1 MSKSFD
7 RNIERLKAN
16 QRSRS
21 AQEQGITTAAAQ
33 QRGQYLIDHARDIS
47 SKLTPFST
55 ALQKWKDEDIEKKIE
70 EGKREREKA
79 RLENAKWLL
88 EHGTEHQKQIA
99 EIERAK
105 KAGELAYEL
114 TDAEAQDFELQRL
127 KGELLKRQGTS
138 AYPDADRL
146 SQLSPWQ
153 QVGYVEEGIRFKM
166 LGFEDQLAHAL
177 QNSEEMITLG
187 GIKFTPKEIASNN
200 LAFPMK
206 KHAVEILGDKIYR
219 NLGLD
224 RYSDEMLDRMKV
236 RETITKAKDSQIAKY
251 RERYNI
257 ESSMNTRAKAKL
269 EWQRSEKDGRALQK
283 LVLVNSNTV
292 NTKGVL
298 LGNTGGWLEAEK
310 IITQEAISK
319 GGTAYIDKIFSQPM
333 PDSLARQVGAK
344 PGTTYAQHWPG
355 KVTKLKLAAQS
366 GFVEKV
372 NAEKDFLNSAATE
385 LTNTWK
391 KEVIQNGPLS
401 TARVN
406 ELKRQ
411 YAQLGQP
418 VPSDLTKYETVS
430 MQDQREDKNKL
441 EALMASQNGRVTRE
455 QAESYNPAAVQELG
469 LWEKI
474 EKWEAADLKKFDT
487 EKLIKASLDTTFTGM
502 GVKNKEKSFA
512 YVEAMK
518 NAKADYLRK
527 YNQYISYG
535 HSAELANYWALH
547 GKNGEALDA
556 NNQPIPNAEGVITE
570 IKQNAENSKYVV
582 TGQSIEKEYKP
593 GNIRT
598 YAINQAKKEI
608 QETDGA
614 ILYNDTIGGE
624 YGQRQLNS
632 VMKNIE
638 KYGQKGI
645 WMDKGAIQYY
655 RGIASGL
662 DVSKTGGWW
671 GVLDAQLKANGH
683 PGLSSAGKRPEAVN
697 LITGMDDNNEPVP
710 DPRGEHQVNK
720 RVGAALLFPSFFTNS
735 YIMNTLKDNN
745 NIGGVSSYD
754 KPENQDPYLRE
765 GA

>member
-1 MSKSFD
+1 MSKSYD

-16 QRSRS
+16 QRQIST
-21 AQEQGITTAAAQ
+21 QEQNITTQAAKERGEAGIRAAAQ
-33 QRGQYLIDHARDIS
+33 LD
-47 SKLTPFST
+47 KLTPFST
-55 ALQKWKDEDIEKKIE
+55 ALQEWKDKDIKEKIE
-70 EGKREREKA
+70 EGKREKEKA
-79 RLENAKWLL
+79 RLDNAKWLL

-99 EIERAK
+99 AIEKAK
-105 KAGELAYEL
+105 SQGELAYEL
-114 TDAEAQDFELQRL
+114 ADAEAQDFELQRL
-127 KGELLKRQGTS
+127 KGELLKRSGTS

-146 SQLSPWQ
+146 AQLSPWQ
-153 QVGYVEEGIRFKM
+153 QVGFVEEDIRNKM
-166 LGFEDQLAHAL
+166 LGFEDQLAHSL
-177 QNSEEMITLG
+177 QNGEEMIELG
-187 GIKFTPKEIASNN
+187 GIKYTAKEIADKN

-206 KHAVEILGDKIYR
+206 KHAIEIYGDKIYR

-224 RYSDEMLDRMKV
+224 RYSQDMRDRMKV
-236 RETITKAKDSQIAKY
+236 EETIGKAKDSQLSKY

-257 ESSMNTRAKAKL
+257 ESSMNTRAKAKI
-269 EWQRSEKDGRALQK
+269 EWQRSEKDGKALQK
-283 LVLVNSNTV
+283 LILVNSNTV

-298 LGNTGGWLEAEK
+298 LGNTGGWKEAES

-319 GGTAYIDKIFSQPM
+319 GGTAYIDKIFSQQM
-333 PDSLARQVGAK
+333 PDSLARELGAK
-344 PGTTYAQHWPG
+344 PGTTYAKQWPG
-355 KVTKLKLAAQS
+355 KVTKLKLAAQK
-366 GFVEKV
+366 GFVDKV

-391 KEVIQNGPLS
+391 KEVIEKGPLS
-401 TARVN
+401 QKRIN

-411 YAQLGQP
+411 YADLGQT
-418 VPSDLTKYETVS
+418 VPADLTKYETVS
-430 MQDQREDKNKL
+430 MQDQREDKGKL

-469 LWEKI
+469 LWEKL

-487 EKLIKASLDTTFTGM
+487 EKLIKSSLDTTFTGM

-527 YNQYISYG
+527 YNEYIAYG

-547 GKNGEALDA
+547 GKNGEALDS
-556 NNQPIPNAEGVITE
+556 NNQPIPGAEGVITE

-593 GNIRT
+593 GNVRT
-598 YAINQAKKEI
+598 YAINQAKKEV

-614 ILYNDTIGGE
+614 ILYNGTIGGE
-624 YGQRQLNS
+624 YGQRQLTS
-632 VMKNIE
+632 VMQNIE

-655 RGIASGL
+655 TGIARGL
-662 DVSKTGGWW
+662 NTSKTGGWW
-671 GVLDAQLKANGH
+671 GILDAQLKANGH
-683 PGLSSAGKRPEAVN
+683 PGLSAAGKRPEAVN
-697 LITGMDDNNEPVP
+697 LMTGMDDNNEPVP

-720 RVGAALLFPSFFTNS
+720 RVGSALQFPSFFTNL

-745 NIGGVSSYD
+745 NIGGVSTYD
-754 KPENQDPYLRE
+754 NPDNQDPYLRE

>member
-21 AQEQGITTAAAQ
+21 AQEQGITTATAQ
-33 QRGQYLIDHARDIS
+33 QRGQYLVDHARDIT

-55 ALQKWKDEDIEKKIE
+55 ALQEWKDKDIKKKIE
-70 EGKREREKA
+70 EGKREKEKA

-99 EIERAK
+99 EIEKAQ

-114 TDAEAQDFELQRL
+114 ADAEAQDFELQRL

-146 SQLSPWQ
+146 AQLSPWQ
-153 QVGYVEEGIRFKM
+153 QVGYVEEDIRNKM
-166 LGFEDQLAHAL
+166 LGFEDQLAHSL
-177 QNSEEMITLG
+177 QNGEEMIELG
-187 GIKFTPKEIASNN
+187 GIKFTAKEIADNN

-206 KHAVEILGDKIYR
+206 KHAIEIYGDKIYR

-224 RYSDEMLDRMKV
+224 KYSDEMHDRMKI
-236 RETITKAKDSQIAKY
+236 RETIGKAKDSQIAKY

-257 ESSMNTRAKAKL
+257 ESSMNTRAKAKV
-269 EWQRSEKDGRALQK
+269 EWQRSEKDGKALQK
-283 LVLVNSNTV
+283 LILVNSNTV

-298 LGNTGGWLEAEK
+298 LGNSGGWKEAES

-319 GGTAYIDKIFSQPM
+319 GGTAYIDKIFSQKM
-333 PDSLARQVGAK
+333 PDSLAREVGAK
-344 PGTTYAQHWPG
+344 PGTTYGQHWPG
-355 KVTKLKLAAQS
+355 KVTKLKLAAQK
-366 GFVEKV
+366 GFVDKV

-411 YAQLGQP
+411 YADLGQP
-418 VPSDLTKYETVS
+418 VPADLTKYETVS
-430 MQDQREDKNKL
+430 MQDQREDKGKL
-441 EALMASQNGRVTRE
+441 EALLASQGGKITRE

-527 YNQYISYG
+527 YNEYISYG

-556 NNQPIPNAEGVITE
+556 NDQPIPGAEGVITE

-593 GNIRT
+593 GNVRT

-614 ILYNDTIGGE
+614 IVHNGTMGGE
-624 YGQRQLNS
+624 YGQRQLNTLMS
-632 VMKNIE
+632 NIE
-638 KYGQKGI
+638 KYGEKGI
-645 WMDKGAIQYY
+645 WMDKGVIQYY
-655 RGIASGL
+655 TGIARGL
-662 DVSKTGGWW
+662 NTKKTGGWW
-671 GVLDAQLKANGH
+671 GIVDAQLKANGH
-683 PGLSSAGKRPEAVN
+683 PGLSAAGKRPAAVD
-697 LITGMDDNNEPVP
+697 LMTGMDPEGNEVP
-710 DPRGEHQVNK
+710 DPRGENAVNQ
-720 RVGAALLFPSFFTNS
+720 RVSGALQFPNFFTNLFVV
-735 YIMNTLKDNN
+735 NTLQDNGN
-745 NIGGVSSYD
+745 YTGTSTFD
-754 KPENQDPYLRE
+754 QPENKQPYLQ
-765 GA
+765 GAN